1 MTIDDEEREATRQL
15 INGLR
20 SGVNVAA
27 AEIKSQREQLDA
39 MRQQLTAAVSALRL
53 VTDSTPGKTA
63 TVWMSLDAWTEP
75 LADVARYGADQ
86 WRRGNAGQ
94 EPQEFEEWRMEQ

>member
-27 AEIKSQREQLDA
+27 AEIKSQREQLTPCA
-39 MRQQLTAAVSALRL
+39 SSSPPPCRAASGHGQHAGQ
-53 VTDSTPGKTA
+53 DSYR
-63 TVWMSLDAWTEP
+63 M
-75 LADVARYGADQ
+75 DVAGRMDGTPN
-86 WRRGNAGQ
+86 RRR
-94 EPQEFEEWRMEQ
+94 PLRR

>member
-39 MRQQLTAAVSALRL
+39 MRQQLTAAVSVASGHGQHAGARQLPYGCR
-53 VTDSTPGKTA
+53 
-63 TVWMSLDAWTEP
+63 WTHG
-75 LADVARYGADQ
+75 R
-86 WRRGNAGQ
+86 NT
-94 EPQEFEEWRMEQ
+94 

>member
-63 TVWMSLDAWTEP
+63 TVWMSLDAWTEH
-75 LADVARYGADQ
+75 LADADRYGADQ
-86 WRRGNAGQ
+86 WRKGNAGK
-94 EPQEFEEWRMEQ
+94 EPQEFDEWRREQ